1 MAFRRSD
8 PYRAFQRRLGYRFTD
23 PDLLEAALTHRS
35 FANERGLGVNYERL
49 EFLGDAVLDLVS
61 AEWLYRSLPSG
72 SEGELSK
79 IKSFLVSEPVLAG
92 VARRLDLG
100 ELIQLGVGEERSGGR
115 DKPSL
120 LADALESVIGA
131 LYLDGGLAAAAGVVE
146 GQLQEAW
153 ADRREWRYRDAKSA
167 LQEDLQAR
175 GRTLPRYVLVGAAG
189 PDHEKSFTVECR
201 VAGTVLG
208 RGEGRSKK
216 HAEQAAAEAAL
227 RRLEEDGDQAADLV
241 PTG

>member
-1 MAFRRSD
+1 MALRRSD
-8 PYRAFQRRLGYRFTD
+8 PHAKLQRRLGYRFAA
-23 PDLLEAALTHRS
+23 PNLLDAALTHRS
-35 FANERGLGVNYERL
+35 YANERGLAVNYERL

-61 AEWLYRSLPSG
+61 AEWLYRTLPEA

-79 IKSFLVSEPVLAG
+79 VKSFLVSETVLAG
-92 VARRLDLG
+92 IARRLDIG
-100 ELIQLGVGEERSGGR
+100 DMIQLGVGEERSGGR

-131 LYLDGGLAAAAGVVE
+131 LYLDGGLGAAADVVE
-146 GQLQEAW
+146 DLMEAAY
-153 ADRREWRYRDAKSA
+153 ADRQQWRYRDAKSA

-175 GRTLPRYVLVGAAG
+175 GGTLPRYLLVGSAG

-201 VAGTVLG
+201 MGGKVLG
-208 RGEGRSKK
+208 TGEGRSKK

-227 RRLEEDGDQAADLV
+227 RRLDEEEG
-241 PTG
+241 